1 LYYIVTYSYLIL
13 PLIFLLLKNR
23 LKDRIPFT
31 LAAYGMVFFALLF
44 VWNDNKPL
52 IWNDN
57 MPKEYKGYFQV
68 MYTYL
73 EYLAFTFIFWKNIKN
88 KNFKKFI
95 IIISILFFTFQIFF
109 ALTTSIKRL
118 DSIPVGIE
126 TVFIFI
132 YIFYFF
138 YEFSKHTK
146 DIFIYNHFCF
156 WIAVG
161 ILIYLG
167 GSFFFYILIN
177 NLNQSEVD
185 KFGTMTYIAEI
196 IKNLL
201 FAFAIFVY
209 KKFPSNQTHKLPKNI
224 PNLDMKMI

>member
-88 KNFKKFI
+88 KKIIGKK
-95 IIISILFFTFQIFF
+95 
-109 ALTTSIKRL
+109 K
-118 DSIPVGIE
+118 
-126 TVFIFI
+126 
-132 YIFYFF
+132 
-138 YEFSKHTK
+138 
-146 DIFIYNHFCF
+146 
-156 WIAVG
+156 
-161 ILIYLG
+161 
-167 GSFFFYILIN
+167 IN
-177 NLNQSEVD
+177 
-185 KFGTMTYIAEI
+185 
-196 IKNLL
+196 
-201 FAFAIFVY
+201 
-209 KKFPSNQTHKLPKNI
+209 KL
-224 PNLDMKMI
+224 

>member
-13 PLIFLLLKNR
+13 PLTFLLLKNR
-23 LKDRIPFT
+23 LKDRVPAT
-31 LAAYGMVFFALLF
+31 LAFYGIFFFILLF
-44 VWNDNKPL
+44 SYENYKADL
-52 IWNDN
+52 S
-57 MPKEYKGYFQV
+57 KEFKGYYQL

-73 EYLAFTFIFWKNIKN
+73 EYLAFTFILWINIRN
-88 KNFKKFI
+88 KVFKKFI
-95 IIISILFFTFQIFF
+95 VAVSVLFLAFQIFF

-126 TVFIFI
+126 TIFVFI

-138 YEFSKHTK
+138 YEFSKTVK

-161 ILIYLG
+161 VLIYLG

-177 NLNQSEVD
+177 NLNQDEVD
-185 KFGTMTYIAEI
+185 KFGNMTYIAEI

-201 FAFAIFVY
+201 FVFALFLY
-209 KKFPSNQTHKLPKNI
+209 KKFPTNRTNNLPKNI
-224 PNLDMKMI
+224 PNLDMNMI